1 MRGGPDRALTR
12 IGDFFEE
19 RDRVMTGRESRAG
32 EGLSPDLPPV
42 AEAKSAMEDFLKEFR
57 GFQDDVKQSL
67 QHQEERMTMLDRKT
81 MSYGRP
87 ALSAAVEMEA
97 PHRKAFGAYL
107 RQGDDDGLRGLVLE
121 GKAMSTAVAAD
132 GGYLVDPQTAE
143 TIRSMLLSTA
153 SLRAV
158 ANVVQVEAV
167 SFDVLVDRSEVGSG
181 WATETAAQAET
192 ATPVLERISIK
203 LHELS
208 AMPKASQRLLDDS
221 AFDVEGWL
229 AGKIATRFI
238 RAEAAAFINGDGV
251 DKPKGI
257 LLPAKVAN
265 AAWTWGSPGY
275 VPTGAAADF
284 AATNA
289 SDCIVNLVYALGA
302 DYRANGTFV
311 MNSKTAGAVRK
322 MKDADGRFMWGDS
335 LQSGQP
341 PQLMGYPVLV
351 CEDMPDVAA
360 NAYPIAFG
368 DFAAGYTVAERPDL
382 RILRDP
388 FSAKPHVLF
397 YASKRVGGDITD
409 FAAIKLLK
417 VATS

>member
-1 MRGGPDRALTR
+1 
-12 IGDFFEE
+12 
-19 RDRVMTGRESRAG
+19 MTETKTRAG
-32 EGLSPDLPPV
+32 EAMSPALQPALPPG
-42 AEAKSAMEDFLKEFR
+42 AEVKTALEGFLNAFK
-57 GFQDDVKQSL
+57 GFQAEVKHEL
-67 QHQEERMTMLDRKT
+67 QHQEERLTMLDRKQMT
-81 MSYGRP
+81 FGRP
-87 ALSAAVEMEA
+87 ALATSAEVEV
-97 PHRKAFGAYL
+97 PHKKAFAAYL
-107 RQGDDDGLRGLVLE
+107 RSGDDDGLRGLTLE

-143 TIRSMLLSTA
+143 TIRSMLTSTS
-153 SLRAV
+153 SLRAL
-158 ANVVQVEAV
+158 ANVVQVEAT
-167 SFDVLVDRSEVGSG
+167 SFDVLIDRSEVGSG
-181 WATETAAQAET
+181 WATETGSTTET
-192 ATPVLERISIK
+192 GTPTIERISIK

-265 AAWTWGSPGY
+265 ASWTWGNLGY
-275 VPTGAAADF
+275 IPTGAASDF
-284 AATNA
+284 ATTNA

-302 DYRANGTFV
+302 DYRANGAFI

-335 LQSGQP
+335 LQAGEP
-341 PQLMGYPVLV
+341 ARLMGYPVLI
-351 CEDMPDVAA
+351 CEDMPDVGA
-360 NAYPIAFG
+360 NTYPIAFG
-368 DFAAGYTVAERPDL
+368 DFTSGYTVAERPDL

-388 FSAKPHVLF
+388 FSAKPNVLF
-397 YASKRVGGDITD
+397 YANKRVGGDITD
-409 FAAIKLLK
+409 YAAIKLLK
-417 VATS
+417 VAVS